1 MKTITDIELGA
12 MNYDNNGLP
21 AFTKEQEDKMR
32 AMKRLNE
39 RNEQQQRKKVFIKKQ
54 DVATY

>member
-12 MNYDNNGLP
+12 MNYDNNGIP
-21 AFTKEQEDKMR
+21 AFTKEQEDKIR
-32 AMKRLNE
+32 AMQRLNE
-39 RNEQQQRKKVFIKKQ
+39 RNEQQQRRKVFIKKQ